1 MLAGH
6 SGTVWCVAAWG
17 SSAAASGGADR
28 TVRVWALACAG
39 EAAGAEQARVLRG
52 HSGAVRAVAT
62 SGRRLVSASTDG
74 TLRVW
79 AMGSFACLRS
89 VNVGGGDGGG
99 GGGVVGTV
107 RCLAVWGGRVVGGS
121 NDGTLR
127 TWDVDTLELVEGAG
141 ARLCGGPVRGVTGEG
156 EVWCAAGRGLL
167 VWGRGARVGGRRAEE
182 RNVVMA

>member
-1 MLAGH
+1 MCCAYEAG
-6 SGTVWCVAAWG
+6 GVAGWG
-17 SSAAASGGADR
+17 PAQ
-28 TVRVWALACAG
+28 T
-39 EAAGAEQARVLRG
+39 LRG
-52 HSGAVRAVAT
+52 HSGAVHTVAA

-121 NDGTLR
+121 NDGTVR
-127 TWDVDTLELVEGAG
+127 TWDADTLEQAAG
-141 ARLCGGPVRGVTGEG
+141 IRTRLCGGPVRGVAFEAG
-156 EVWCAAGRGLL
+156 EVWCAAGRGLV
-167 VWGRGARVGGRRAEE
+167 VWGWGAEGRDRGTECRYGMTTCCLAVEAIFAEP
-182 RNVVMA
+182 